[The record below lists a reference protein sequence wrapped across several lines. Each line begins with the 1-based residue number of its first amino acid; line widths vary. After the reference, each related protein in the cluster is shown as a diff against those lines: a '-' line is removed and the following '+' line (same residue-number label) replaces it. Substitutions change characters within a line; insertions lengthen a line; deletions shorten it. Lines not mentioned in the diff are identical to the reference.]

1 MEHTTD
7 AHPERSCEGC
17 GDSFTSEWPATKYCS
32 KRCKKRAEGRRA
44 AARKR
49 AGRATV
55 QVACEHC
62 SGMIV
67 NALPHQRFCTEACKE
82 AHRRG
87 VRTRS
92 TIAEVCIGCGRSDG
106 LDWWVGRIKYPGSA
120 GCRCERCYAEY
131 QRERTRTPRTAE
143 QRARQIERYHDTHPP
158 RVCPGCGEE
167 HRHGGK
173 SRCADCAHDHRK
185 SLRSAAEAR
194 RLDVVRAGD
203 QDIHW
208 TLLGER
214 DGWVCHICSKRVPKV
229 AGTAEQPM
237 GATVDHLIPIAHGGE
252 HLWANVALAH
262 RSCNISRGVGG
273 AAQLR
278 LVG

>member
-32 KRCKKRAEGRRA
+32 KRCQKRAERRRA

-120 GCRCERCYAEY
+120 GCRCEQCYAEY
-131 QRERTRTPRTAE
+131 QRRRVRKPWSPT
-143 QRARQIERYHDTHPP
+143 QRKIHARPP
-158 RVCPGCGEE
+158 RICSDCKREYRSCGS
-167 HRHGGK
+167 G

-185 SLRSAAEAR
+185 SLRSTAEAR
-194 RLDVVRAGD
+194 RLDAVRAGD

-229 AGTAEQPM
+229 AGTAKQPM

-252 HLWANVALAH
+252 HVWANVALAH
-262 RSCNISRGVGG
+262 RTCNISRGARGV
-273 AAQLR
+273 AQLR